1 VKKKNYYFFK
11 RLCGTQFY
19 TASKKIALLIVD
31 TPPSHKEK
39 ARDLQSLGCGKS

>member
-1 VKKKNYYFFK
+1 
-11 RLCGTQFY
+11 
-19 TASKKIALLIVD
+19 LLIVD